1 MTSINSS
8 VADAA
13 CTSRKPN
20 STAVCVRTAATAYC
34 RPKFVPEGNYG
45 AVDCYGHGSCS
56 MRGCSCDDGWAGQFC
71 EIATAKC
78 SGVVDKAGKCCASG
92 MVDVTGVCC
101 AEGAVLDG
109 AGACCKAGWV
119 DACGTCGGKAWV
131 VDVQVSG

>member
-1 MTSINSS
+1 
-8 VADAA
+8 
-13 CTSRKPN
+13 
-20 STAVCVRTAATAYC
+20 
-34 RPKFVPEGNYG
+34 
-45 AVDCYGHGSCS
+45 
-56 MRGCSCDDGWAGQFC
+56 
-71 EIATAKC
+71 
-78 SGVVDKAGKCCASG
+78 